1 MKNFLLIGLVLL
13 LLGNPSGALATTK
26 GEIQS
31 VAVTTEP
38 RCDCSCIYCDKQAK
52 DNDIIIVG
60 TTLFVVVGVGLLA
73 GAVMANK
80 KNREEA

>member
-31 VAVTTEP
+31 AAVTTEQK
-38 RCDCSCIYCDKQAK
+38 CDCNCVDCDKKAN
-52 DNDIIIVG
+52 DNDITIVG